1 MKFLALVCFTIF
13 VGSAIRSGPVNA
25 ASFDCA
31 KAVSLVET
39 SVCNNPQLSALDDD
53 LDATYRAALATSPD
67 KVALKAA
74 QVAWLQNVRNK
85 CATERCLGAAYQA
98 RIVSLSQGEP
108 SSPKPTAPSAP
119 PAQASREASQNPL
132 SRCRAAN
139 TAAQE
144 TAQQA
149 ERYAAL
155 LALLAQAKTRDCQ
168 AAQGINRGIAEPA
181 RELQRV
187 ADQRQLPA
195 LHANACTLWLRASS
209 ELERACL

>member
-1 MKFLALVCFTIF
+1 MKFSAVVFFTILICCA
-13 VGSAIRSGPVNA
+13 SNSGPANA

-53 LDATYRAALATSPD
+53 LDAAYRAALAMSSD
-67 KVALKAA
+67 KVALKAV
-74 QVAWLQNVRNK
+74 QLAWLQNVRNK

-108 SSPKPTAPSAP
+108 SLPKSTAPSVA
-119 PAQASREASQNPL
+119 PAQTTREASQNAP
-132 SRCRAAN
+132 SRCRAAS

-149 ERYAAL
+149 ARYA
-155 LALLAQAKTRDCQ
+155 ALLAQAKTSGCQ